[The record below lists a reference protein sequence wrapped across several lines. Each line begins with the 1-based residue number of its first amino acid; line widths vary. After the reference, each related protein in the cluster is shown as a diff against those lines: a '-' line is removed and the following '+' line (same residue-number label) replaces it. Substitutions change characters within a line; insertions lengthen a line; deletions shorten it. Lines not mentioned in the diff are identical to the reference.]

1 MLDKISKC
9 SKSNIFITGRKRS
22 GKTSL
27 IVNYIK
33 KYKINNLS
41 GFMVA
46 RKLQKDQ
53 PVSFHLV
60 SPAEYLNL
68 EKTLSLKGDNCFA
81 SRESPAT
88 YRWQVYPDIFNR
100 LGVNLLKTGNK
111 NSLVIMDELGR
122 FERSSWE
129 FQTQVFR
136 TLLSERQVLG
146 VLKAESN
153 PFLDKIRI
161 RTDVEIFKSGSVF
174 N

>member
-1 MLDKISKC
+1 MLDKISKS

-46 RKLQKDQ
+46 RKLQENQ
-53 PVSFHLV
+53 PVSFYLV
-60 SPAEYLNL
+60 SPAEYLDP
-68 EKTLSLKGDNCFA
+68 EKALSLKRDNCFA
-81 SRESPAT
+81 SREGPAT
-88 YRWQVYPDIFNR
+88 YRWQIYPDVFNK
-100 LGVNLLKTGNK
+100 LGVKLLKTGNK
-111 NSLVIMDELGR
+111 DSLVIMDELGR
-122 FERSSWE
+122 FESNSWE
-129 FQTQVFR
+129 FQTQVFK

-161 RTDVEIFKSGSVF
+161 RTDVEIFKLGSEF